1 MHELSVANE
10 ICRIAA
16 ETLGPQAPWCTEVAV
31 RVGHDSGLEPANLQ
45 FCLEA
50 LLTEPPFAGARATIL
65 EGTGDELR
73 VDYLEVDDDRSGH

>member
-16 ETLGPQAPWCTEVAV
+16 ETLGPQAPWCTGVAV